1 MVKASEITLPDGTV
15 IKVSPDMTP
24 DQITAMI
31 SAVKLTSPMPIPT
44 RLEPEVE
51 QSGITYL
58 EDRSVD
64 EIWNSSKRERVAL
77 FIRTF
82 MSETLWFNAKDI
94 QDQQLAITGKLS
106 LGETSAI
113 STYLTRLY
121 ESAFL
126 DRKKHGTRNVHYR
139 VTQKL
144 GLEYPSMEISH
155 FEVLLQKL

>member
-1 MVKASEITLPDGTV
+1 MAKPSEINLPDGTV
-15 IKVSPDMTP
+15 IKVSSDMSP

-31 SAVKLTSPMPIPT
+31 SALRLSNPLPPT
-44 RLEPEVE
+44 PRLEPEVE
-51 QSGITYL
+51 QTGITYL
-58 EDRSVD
+58 EDRTVD

-139 VTQKL
+139 VTPKL
-144 GLEYPSMEISH
+144 ALEYPYMETSH
-155 FEVLLQKL
+155 FKVLLQRI